1 MKRCLV
7 VLGLVLLVAM
17 PIMADDHEGCLRA
30 KGMKRTVENIDN
42 GVKIIM
48 HCESA
53 ELKAEAQAKAAKGCG
68 SACPMS
74 AKGVVRA
81 VENTEDGAIV
91 TATST
96 DPEQVKALQKHAV
109 KACDHAQAK
118 ACDHG
123 KEQAKDKAQDKAKGH
138 VCPHHKSDK
147 T

>member
-7 VLGLVLLVAM
+7 AIGLILLVAM

-42 GVKIIM
+42 GVKITM

-74 AKGVVRA
+74 AKGVVRT
-81 VENTEDGAIV
+81 VQNTEDGAIV

-96 DPEQVKALQKHAV
+96 DPEQVKALQKYAV
-109 KACDHAQAK
+109 KECDHAQAK
-118 ACDHG
+118 ACDHE
-123 KEQAKDKAQDKAKGH
+123 KEQAKDKAKGH
-138 VCPHHKSDK
+138 TCPHHKGDK